1 MCKYIINISPSL
13 YPFPMW
19 PTYLPPSNYR
29 VNNLIIKSVILVGM
43 SNRAILQSIAV
54 TYLPHKFQYNMVL
67 LLISPPHPSTEY
79 CLCKQQVSI
88 VVAHLC
94 CKYISHNIVNSLT

>member
-13 YPFPMW
+13 DPSPMW

-29 VNNLIIKSVILVGM
+29 VNNLIVKSVILVGM

-67 LLISPPHPSTEY
+67 LLVSTPLY
-79 CLCKQQVSI
+79 GVLSLQTTS
-88 VVAHLC
+88 
-94 CKYISHNIVNSLT
+94 KYSSSTFVL